1 MRSHIAAPAPRIEP
15 MASFLREFCTACD
28 AAAATASKLKK
39 QEVLAGYFRSLDE
52 MDLRLAVRFARGRAF
67 SSTDE
72 RVLSVGGA
80 ILSDVIFSILN
91 VDQQEFWGL
100 VVKNG
105 EVGEALAQVWPADGV
120 GCIAEEPATVI
131 PLPQAEGSLTL
142 GEMADAFDDLAR
154 TGVVQRKR
162 EILRRLFT
170 RCIHPREA
178 AYLTKIIFGDMRTGV
193 QEGVLQAAVAQAF
206 EKPLVLIQRT
216 QLLVGDLDE
225 VAVLAKQNELE
236 SSRFRLFHPIQFM
249 LATPQETAEIA
260 IKSMAGRSFF
270 AEDKLDGIRAQI
282 HKSADRIAIYTR
294 TMDRTDESF
303 PEVVEAVRKIPGEF
317 LLDGEIVPWCD
328 GCVMPFAHIQK
339 RLGRKNLT
347 PAIIRENPA
356 AFIAFDILYRD
367 GRLLMNE
374 PLRQRR
380 QVLEQLGGS
389 LLTSICSVSSADEIN
404 TCFSASRNRRNEG
417 IVLKDP
423 DSPYSPG
430 RRGKA
435 WLKIKTHLP
444 TLDCVVT
451 AAEYGHGKRKNVL
464 SDYTFAVW
472 SGNQLV
478 NIGKAYSGVRDE
490 EIAQLT
496 ELFHNLS
503 LQQRGHVHVV
513 QPKLVL
519 EIAFDQIHK
528 RDRHA
533 TE

>member
-1 MRSHIAAPAPRIEP
+1 
-15 MASFLREFCTACD
+15 
-28 AAAATASKLKK
+28 
-39 QEVLAGYFRSLDE
+39 
-52 MDLRLAVRFARGRAF
+52 
-67 SSTDE
+67 
-72 RVLSVGGA
+72 
-80 ILSDVIFSILN
+80 
-91 VDQQEFWGL
+91 
-100 VVKNG
+100 
-105 EVGEALAQVWPADGV
+105 
-120 GCIAEEPATVI
+120 
-131 PLPQAEGSLTL
+131 
-142 GEMADAFDDLAR
+142 
-154 TGVVQRKR
+154 
-162 EILRRLFT
+162 
-170 RCIHPREA
+170 
-178 AYLTKIIFGDMRTGV
+178 MRTGV

-206 EKPLVLIQRT
+206 EKPLALIQRT

-225 VAVLAKQNELE
+225 VAVLAKRNNLQ
-236 SSRFRLFHPIQFM
+236 SAKFRLFHPIQFM

-260 IKSMAGRSFF
+260 IKSMSGRSFF

-303 PEVVEAVRKIPGEF
+303 PDVVQAMNKIPGDF

-356 AFIAFDILYRD
+356 VFIAFDILYRD
-367 GRLLMNE
+367 GQLLMDE

-380 QVLEQLGGS
+380 RILEELS
-389 LLTSICSVSSADEIN
+389 PLLLLTSLCSVSSADEIT

-423 DSPYSPG
+423 DSAYSPG

-472 SGNQLV
+472 SGDQLV
-478 NIGKAYSGVRDE
+478 NIGKAYSGVTDD

-496 ELFHNLS
+496 EVFHKLS
-503 LQQRGHVHVV
+503 LQQRGHIHLV
-513 QPKLVL
+513 QPQLVL
-519 EIAFDQIHK
+519 EVAFDQIQK
-528 RDRHA
+528 SDRHA
-533 TE
+533 SGYALRFPRIKKIRWDKKPEDADQLQRVAELYACSANTARRQQEPAPAPKEPEPTLFDGID